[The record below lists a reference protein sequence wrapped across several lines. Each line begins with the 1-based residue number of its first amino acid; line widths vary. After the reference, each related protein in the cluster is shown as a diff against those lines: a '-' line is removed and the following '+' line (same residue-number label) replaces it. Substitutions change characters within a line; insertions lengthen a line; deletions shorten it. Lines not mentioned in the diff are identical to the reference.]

1 MPTFAI
7 KPIQAIRGQQQFKEL
22 VILPDDIDVS
32 QINIEIEIG
41 QLKIYEDS
49 LETKY
54 KSSFNRIISIMNQA
68 ANLQLLPKTQW
79 REVKPAKER
88 IKEYEV
94 KAGDLR
100 VYLIKIPNG
109 QLVILGGYKNQQF
122 SDFKKFRSL
131 KKQYLKFIN
140 SNK

>member
-79 REVKPAKER
+79 REVTPAKER

-94 KAGDLR
+94 KVGDLR

>member
-1 MPTFAI
+1 
-7 KPIQAIRGQQQFKEL
+7 
-22 VILPDDIDVS
+22 
-32 QINIEIEIG
+32 
-41 QLKIYEDS
+41 
-49 LETKY
+49 
-54 KSSFNRIISIMNQA
+54 MNQA

-79 REVKPAKER
+79 REVTPAKER